1 MKKLTRIQLRNL
13 VLREIRM
20 LNEYPPR
27 TWANRESWEDV
38 DPIQQADGSWTD
50 RDGRPWIPR
59 GRPTGSGPSVPTDE
73 YAAEHGYPWRPETD
87 GPSLEDQLDAGVNN
101 TIGSLEAA
109 GFRVNVLEV
118 RGGAAKVSIEMQED
132 GTIMA
137 DSPTNTSETGE
148 VWITHNRM
156 RSDW

>member
-13 VLREIRM
+13 IVREVRM
-20 LNEYPPR
+20 LNEQ
-27 TWANRESWEDV
+27 S
-38 DPIQQADGSWTD
+38 PIQQADGSWTD

-59 GRPTGSGPSVPTDE
+59 GAPTGGGPWVPETDSGDWDP
-73 YAAEHGYPWRPETD
+73 AWGPETD

-101 TIGSLEAA
+101 TIGALEAA
-109 GFRVNVLEV
+109 GFRVNILAVQ
-118 RGGAAKVSIEMQED
+118 GGAAKVSIESDSD
-132 GTIMA
+132 GTLMA

>member
-1 MKKLTRIQLRNL
+1 MKITRRQLRNL
-13 VLREIRM
+13 ILREVRM

-50 RDGRPWIPR
+50 LEGRPWIPR

-87 GPSLEDQLDAGVNN
+87 GPSQEEMLREGVDVWHNVETLLLKLKN
-101 TIGSLEAA
+101 EADRA
-109 GFRVNVLEV
+109 IAAMKTKDEATVNKEIT
-118 RGGAAKVSIEMQED
+118 RMIKTTGGLQKV
-132 GTIMA
+132 MA
-137 DSPTNTSETGE
+137 RLKT
-148 VWITHNRM
+148 
-156 RSDW
+156 